1 MSLEAHI
8 CELENRHQQLEDRIA
23 DMMAHPSVDDLEI
36 KKLKLEK
43 LHLKEEIERLR
54 KQADAA

>member
-8 CELENRHQQLEDRIA
+8 RELENRHQRLEDEISEL
-23 DMMAHPSVDDLEI
+23 MAHPSVDDLEI
-36 KKLKLEK
+36 RKLKLEK

-54 KQADAA
+54 KQATAA

>member
-8 CELENRHQQLEDRIA
+8 RELEARHQKLEEQIDEL
-23 DMMAHPSVDDLEI
+23 MAHPSVDDLEI

-43 LHLKEEIERLR
+43 LHLKEEIERL
-54 KQADAA
+54 KKELSAA

>member
-8 CELENRHQQLEDRIA
+8 RELEAKHQRLEEQIDEL
-23 DMMAHPSVDDLEI
+23 MAHPSVDDLEI

-54 KQADAA
+54 KQLNTS

>member
-8 CELENRHQQLEDRIA
+8 RELENRHQQLEDQISE
-23 DMMAHPSVDDLEI
+23 MMAHPSVDDLEI